1 MSDSLVP
8 PPWPSPDRTVPED
21 FADAESVPE
30 AAGAG
35 FVVAVGAQPSATD
48 TIISNPQYAILDR
61 NSITTSL
68 ALFKDTYR
76 DKF

>member
-1 MSDSLVP
+1 
-8 PPWPSPDRTVPED
+8 VPEG

-30 AAGAG
+30 AAGAS
-35 FVVAVGAQPSATD
+35 FVVAGAQPSAAD